1 MEYRNSPPVPSKFR
15 PRPLHVVI
23 SLMVLA
29 HGAQDARAQTIG
41 NPDFASG
48 TAHWDE
54 CTVEVGLAVLY
65 GGPLLGGN
73 VAEVDGNGTATTS
86 DDRVLCQTISGFT
99 AGSTYLLEFDAT
111 RRPGLFTPSTVSVT
125 VKMVGTP
132 LSTVVSRSGGYD
144 MQHQQLSFKATATS
158 HQLLI
163 TPNFTSAYGMVFDDF
178 ALTKQITLPVELLG
192 FEAYA
197 EADRVE
203 VAWSTASETDNA
215 YFEVQRST
223 DLAQWRVV
231 GTVPGA
237 GNSQQVLHYAIADQA
252 PVMGLSYYRL
262 RQVDTDGGPWVSEAK
277 VVVRD
282 AAGPSLWP
290 DPAVDEVFVSGTGDE
305 GAPLEVFD
313 QLGRPVRV
321 AQQRA
326 GDLTRLAI
334 DALPSGRYYVRST
347 SGRAFKGAFL
357 KP

>member
-1 MEYRNSPPVPSKFR
+1 
-15 PRPLHVVI
+15 
-23 SLMVLA
+23 MVLA
-29 HGAQDARAQTIG
+29 HAAQDARAQTIG

-48 TAHWDE
+48 TACWDG

-65 GGPLLGGN
+65 GGPVLGGN
-73 VAEVDGNGTATTS
+73 VAEVDGNGTATTT
-86 DDRVLCQTISGFT
+86 DDRLLCQTISGFT
-99 AGSTYLLEFDAT
+99 VGSTYLLEFDAT
-111 RRPGLFTPSTVSVT
+111 RRPGILTPSTVSVT
-125 VKMVGTP
+125 VKMVGTT
-132 LSTVVSRSGGYD
+132 LSAVVSRSGGYD
-144 MQHQQLSFKATATS
+144 MQRQQLSFKATATS

-192 FEAYA
+192 FEARA

-237 GNSQQVLHYAIADQA
+237 GSSQQVLHYALTDQA
-252 PVMGLSYYRL
+252 PVVGLSYYRL
-262 RQVDTDGGPWVSEAK
+262 RQVDIDGESWVSDAK
-277 VVVRD
+277 AVMCD
-282 AAGPSLWP
+282 AVGPSLWP
-290 DPAVDEVFVSGTGDE
+290 DPAVDEVFVSGTGSE
-305 GAPLEVFD
+305 GASLDVFD

-321 AQQRA
+321 DQQRA
-326 GDLTRLAI
+326 GDVTRLAI
-334 DALPSGRYYVRST
+334 DVLPSGRYFVRKSKT
-347 SGRAFKGAFL
+347 GLSVGTFI

>member
-1 MEYRNSPPVPSKFR
+1 
-15 PRPLHVVI
+15 
-23 SLMVLA
+23 MVLA
-29 HGAQDARAQTIG
+29 HGAQNARAQTIG
-41 NPDFASG
+41 NADFASG
-48 TAHWDE
+48 TACWDA
-54 CTVEVGLAVLY
+54 CAVEVGLAVLY

-86 DDRVLCQTISGFT
+86 DDRMLCQTISGFT
-99 AGSTYLLEFDAT
+99 VGSTYLLEFDAT
-111 RRPGLFTPSTVSVT
+111 RRPGLLTPSTVAVT
-125 VKMVGTP
+125 VKMVGTT

-144 MQHQQLSFKATATS
+144 MQRQQLTFKATATS

-163 TPNFTSAYGMVFDDF
+163 TPNFTNAFGMVFDDF
-178 ALTKQITLPVELLG
+178 ALIKQITLPVELLG

-197 EADRVE
+197 DAGRVE

-252 PVMGLSYYRL
+252 PVLGLSYYRL
-262 RQVDTDGGPWVSEAK
+262 RQVDTDGEPWVSEAK

-290 DPAVDEVFVSGTGDE
+290 DPAVDEVFVSGTGGE
-305 GAPLEVFD
+305 GASLEVFD
-313 QLGRPVRV
+313 QLGRPVHV

-334 DALPSGRYYVRST
+334 DALPSGRYYVRRGGEHLSV
-347 SGRAFKGAFL
+347 GVFI